1 MAEKAQHDDPSSGSM
16 IKTNLLLETAE
27 KQRATILVL
36 LIAVCVMLVIIAG
49 ILLVKS

>member
-1 MAEKAQHDDPSSGSM
+1 MAEKTRDEDPANGSM

-36 LIAVCVMLVIIAG
+36 LIGICALLVIIVG
-49 ILLVKS
+49 ILLFKA